1 MNCTLTFEQ
10 QKKFYKKIYKD
21 ISVLADSKK
30 AFDLK
35 AYIKDF
41 YNLVKDKTND
51 PALALSYAQLIPE
64 NIMTASGVRK
74 ISDYL
79 LDFSNLNDIAKTR
92 RDFETDIKNV
102 ESFIS
107 PALPTQDEIKQ
118 LNEFYPSGQAEKL
131 SEKGIE
137 SAVQLKSKSPLTT
150 SNQEEDKFEDE
161 LTGQPLKNPR
171 VSASFA
177 LNRYALSLLADQ
189 NLSNLNDVSI
199 LGGKGLYLV
208 PVKNT
213 TLDVPSDRALTF
225 LGYATEIDNQY
236 KLIYVDSKGQPVALE
251 GQEIPEDAV
260 LPYTNFKFP
269 ALNKKTGL
277 LESNFIMSAKESIMS
292 NSKLVKELSEDQLQ
306 QLIKEEED
314 ALQAKYKFIR
324 DFVNFTIKN
333 PNVRLGLPI
342 VGGSFGSN
350 LTNYENPIQLSEIKN
365 LPENFV
371 ITTIK
376 DSDSKFNGYTYFK
389 INEFHK
395 PVQINSRTLNEPEA
409 IVLGKFLTDT
419 SVNSIKRKNIIEK
432 ILNIKTD
439 KLSVNISNGKIV
451 IFNENTQ
458 IYKDNASGNNLTG
471 LLELLKNSYFNINS
485 NFIDDVIEFPTYT
498 GERLNYTSQSYRDF
512 LRKYTYTSVQLRNDG
527 SLKTFNSNLE
537 YDFSIADKKKIYES
551 TESVQQVRKIIN
563 DKKPADT
570 YDPNKGISF
579 TEVKPNIDADY
590 IKKINDSLKRANK
603 PTVNMSNVEI
613 KKIKSWYNKLKV
625 MVDGKSTNLSDILS
639 FNEVFTLANSDV
651 LGEFTVAGVTLY
663 SQAGN
668 RDYSTLYHEAWHV
681 FSQLLLTP
689 EQKQNLY
696 NETRKLVPSLK
707 EASDRDVE
715 EYLAEDFRNY
725 MMKEGSS
732 IVKGK
737 VRKNVFQKLWDVIK
751 AFFKGFT
758 YQQVMENPTGV
769 DLISKLYDN
778 LSRGELFDYK
788 YSLSNVQFGSL
799 NRGIEATDANYKNG
813 LSLSDSIT
821 INKSID
827 YLISQ
832 GVDNFGI
839 DVAALYTNKAAVNL
853 LYDYAKDNLVKRLED
868 FKNYVEGKD
877 PSTVTNQLHAIKILE
892 FAIDNFG
899 NFDDVLSGKEKNGVI
914 AFHREKSKYLSF
926 NSKFYEDDLDINKD
940 DVKNADFLERTG
952 NKFSVKEAANSQTL
966 YMIKSLINPDGKNNL
981 LGFPELVDFSKA
993 FNKFSQAL
1001 VGSSTFDDIVTRLA
1015 KLSESYAPATQLLTK
1030 LGVENLQEIP
1040 DITKLSVYNKW
1051 NGFLKTFDKTYI
1063 PIMEMVVDEIIKE
1076 DELGEITKEV
1086 VNKIGR
1092 ATSDLTKVKN
1102 KFYNQFQ
1109 ANRTS
1114 AYTIRTE
1121 SGNILNSKKLL
1132 ADFPS
1137 INKNNVYDFVKALGI
1152 YLDNTPAIMDQLQN
1166 LVLNPYNEGGIT
1178 FSYMLKAIKDIS
1190 ANRVIFDPI
1199 RELQKAGESSAINK
1213 LLNLQVMYGE
1223 GQFNAGVQNSEGNME
1238 FEASERSS
1246 LSNMIDDLNKL
1257 QNLNEVLT
1265 NEDYEHLRI
1274 YHPDINPYAKYSVII
1289 NSLFDPI
1296 TRNKRK
1302 NVKLDL
1308 NNLSG
1313 IRRVSNDKTLK
1324 GIKTNKLNEYDK
1336 FTFDLHTMF
1345 YRGMGELPRHASKS
1359 SSFGL
1364 FLNQIYSP
1372 LGKGKLLIPLSKVA
1386 ESETSG
1392 VKESMPLL
1400 LDYLAAELG
1409 KIMIIS
1415 KNKDLKNIDTFK
1427 NKGGDIAAFDL
1438 LISNSVKEQLKQFA
1452 TEEAKSVD
1460 EIRKA
1465 LDSPK
1470 MYNQLLNNF
1479 TNYFNGLFNE
1489 AIKEYFEVGYIAPE
1503 VRATIIKAG
1512 ITNPEDISRV
1522 AMQTYLLNNF
1532 AYRFETQIFYGDI
1545 SQFNESK
1552 EEFHKRNA
1560 SIASTGVFPTL
1571 DKYTKDFIN
1580 SSLERTYSAK
1590 FGKAKPFTNK
1600 FTVSVFE
1607 DTTLKSAYYE
1617 YYKQIFEKYLK
1628 DQNYKGDVNKEVEN
1642 ILKPYAEI
1650 DEGDGQGWINFDSYR
1665 KFMISIDNWSIE
1677 QQDLYDKIV
1686 NNEPIDYSTL
1696 NTSFPVIKA
1705 SYYGPLATEKL
1716 YAAGLHKFSL
1726 APLIPSVVKD
1736 TNMEEVLQRM
1746 IDEGIDYQ
1754 LYKSGSKLSNFTLE
1768 DGSIPKLYSDQDNR
1782 KLYEGPLPKV
1792 DIYLKYFKN
1801 QLNINPAFKNKV
1813 TLSTQM
1819 RKLIETNL
1827 YENGKPTSKEN
1838 ARLVK
1843 NYEDSLQAYVDFLK
1857 AKLFKELDIKI
1868 DSKGNIKGAD
1878 KAKFVKAIKNEF
1890 VRRGIPDHQ
1899 MDILETNE
1907 DGSLINNF
1915 DDSINSNQIEKLLV
1929 SIIERK
1935 IIKPKVNGE
1944 QLVQVAGSGFESS
1957 NFTKPTKEQILE
1969 YGTDGLSFYYLK
1981 DGKTQPMQVKI
1992 ALQGQFKKLL
2002 FLTHP
2007 DGKIIRTLERLNEA
2021 IKDEAW
2027 HDTNRQSLEMM
2038 AVRIPVQG
2046 LNSMEYMTVAE
2057 FLPEEAGS
2065 IVILP
2070 SELVAKSGGDFD
2082 IDKLSVMMPN
2092 VSISKE
2098 ELNLESLKELYG
2110 EDFNNILEEGFEK
2123 ISKLTNDDKKI
2134 QSFENNI
2141 LKSMI
2146 DIISLESN
2154 FFDLIRPN
2162 DTALLKE
2169 LAEKLSDKNRKYKT
2183 IKKTDIY
2190 QNKEK
2195 YSKMSPTRAFEP
2207 LYDLYKHSSNN
2218 IGKVTLGIGAVS
2230 NTYNIIL
2237 NRVGAYLNKNYSVYN
2252 TKGRRQKR
2260 DTRLFMPH
2268 NSTKDGR
2275 ISLSNI
2281 YDRNLENKV
2290 QDIISQ
2296 LINGWVDIEKDAWVF
2311 DINAIYEL
2319 TPTMLF
2325 LLQAGV
2331 PLETAL
2337 NFISQPLVRE
2347 YIKELRKE
2355 DSMFASINSTDDEF
2369 GNAAYRAK
2377 TKILNGYDINYDP
2390 FAGSKFQIY
2399 DILQDKLPKDENSKF
2414 YDPEFFAK
2422 ELNELVNNKE
2432 YTNSA
2437 FSKLAFLHFLEV
2449 EEMAKSMRK
2458 ITSGTNVDTSTSGDL
2473 FQAQNKISTFEE
2485 LQEDDLIPTRVVDNI
2500 KENSP
2505 IAPFFIQDYI
2515 LNVYKD
2521 LLPVRANEKLNRYLA
2536 DYISKN
2542 RFSITA
2548 NDPEGVDKFVRDF
2561 RNDFSLFIFQ
2571 NNVGKVNID
2580 ELTSYG
2586 GIEISNDK
2594 KEIPVEKVSNLKKG
2608 VLFYNGKLYLDR
2620 RELGIQYS
2628 NKQWSTSEYDK
2639 LGLYRLSADTVLD
2652 PVSWFPT
2659 FRSYASFV
2667 LEREYLRSV
2676 IERKGDQSKEEYE
2689 KLLATQALENT
2700 FNLKS
2705 IFLSDNSFADKLL
2718 DVKENYPGL
2727 VEKYSLIDNLQYDA
2741 VEVKDKN
2748 KTPVVIKNIRLDG
2761 NTKDVDFVTSM
2772 NEQLEELANPVI
2784 MKVADKEEN
2793 KVISKFFE
2801 NLSIFAFLQ
2810 SGMNP
2815 SKMSFTAI
2823 ASNKKFKQLMKEPVN
2838 TYVKNMSMNVFD
2850 KFEKLFSKQR
2860 KNKTAFRFK
2869 NYIVANNDIY
2879 YKKDYVKLNEKETD
2893 RVFTEEYPADYLI
2906 YNYDKL
2912 RPTLLTNVNPDTVIV
2927 YNKAFEENSG
2937 VNNTQNKSYLGNAK
2951 FAEVA
2956 MPLTTFFIA
2965 SGENVLPITEANQAE
2980 TIARIDKEINDLI
2993 IAKNNGKI
3001 IAFDKTGYGKISP
3014 NPTENRALLH
3024 LSKKLFDEFNY
3035 VNPVARKS
3043 QRFMDYVYSSQ
3054 PLNEVVEEDIQTE
3067 ITDVELKGQE
3077 VKEGIYVNQAAL
3089 TKQEQLEI
3097 FEYIKPYLEEQA
3109 AKTNK
3114 GPNASKMIGLG
3125 LRWDY
3130 IVNNPKLNP
3139 IVISDTINP
3148 LNRNKYGYYTES
3160 INQKPLASIPQRL
3173 KDLLEKATGID
3184 MTNYDGAIINLYDEK
3199 SFISSHNDVDE
3210 SKSAMQ
3216 YPVIG
3221 VNLGGTGNFSIES
3234 RDGDPKQIDLKPGSV
3249 YIFGVNGVNREVFH
3263 RTFPKPQNSFL
3274 PQLTTKLDGRTYD
3287 AGSYRVTITMRR
3299 VMPLQAGMVS
3309 NPTKQTTQS
3318 TRPVEIETKDIKFTK
3333 DNVDKIVSGVKT
3345 TTLRTKAV
3353 EDGNYNIGG
3362 KIFTLTNRGLLSVQE
3377 AGGAEAIT
3385 QSEAFGEAGP
3395 KFQHTKDFLAGKRKL
3410 YVIDII
3416 PYISEEDVTPE
3427 CGLGGII

>member
-10 QKKFYKKIYKD
+10 QKKFYKKVYKD
-21 ISVLADSKK
+21 ISDLAESQK

-64 NIMTASGVRK
+64 NILIASSIRK

-79 LDFSNLNDIAKTR
+79 LDFSNLTEIAQTR
-92 RDFETDIKNV
+92 RQFETDIKNV
-102 ESFIS
+102 ESYIS
-107 PALPTQDEIKQ
+107 PAPPTEDEISN
-118 LNEFYPSGQAEKL
+118 LNEFYKSGQADVL
-131 SEKGIE
+131 SKKGIE
-137 SAVQLKSKSPLTT
+137 NVVQLKSKNPLTT
-150 SNQEEDKFEDE
+150 SNQEEDKIEDE
-161 LTGQPLKNPR
+161 LTGQTSKNPR
-171 VSASFA
+171 LSASFG
-177 LNRYALSLLADQ
+177 LNRYLLGLFKD
-189 NLSNLNDVSI
+189 NTNLNDVNI
-199 LGGKGLYLV
+199 LGGKGIYLV

-213 TLDVPSDRALTF
+213 DLDIPSDRTLTF
-225 LGYATEIDNQY
+225 LGYATEINNQY
-236 KLIYVDSKGQPVALE
+236 KLIYTDVKGQPVALE

-260 LPYTNFKFP
+260 LPYTSFKYP
-269 ALNKKTGL
+269 AIDKQTGL
-277 LESNFIMSAKESIMS
+277 LGSKVVMTARERIMS
-292 NSKLVKELSEDQLQ
+292 NPKLVKELSTEELEK
-306 QLIKEEED
+306 LIKQQENLD
-314 ALQAKYKFIR
+314 QQKYKFIK
-324 DFVNFTIKN
+324 DFVLFTLKN
-333 PNVRLGLPI
+333 PDTRLGLPI
-342 VGGSFGSN
+342 IGGSFG
-350 LTNYENPIQLSEIKN
+350 TNQIDYQNDIYLNEIKN

-376 DSDSKFNGYTYFK
+376 DPDSKFNGRSYFK
-389 INEFHK
+389 LNNFYN
-395 PVQINSRTLNEPEA
+395 PVFINSRQVNEAEA
-409 IVLGKFLTDT
+409 RVLGKFLTDT
-419 SVNSIKRKNIIEK
+419 SVNSLKRKNIIEN
-432 ILNIKTD
+432 ILNIKND

-451 IFNENTQ
+451 VFNEGTQ
-458 IYKDNASGNNLTG
+458 IYKDNGTNNKLND
-471 LLELLKNSYFNINS
+471 LFELLKNSYFNINS
-485 NFIDDVIEFPTYT
+485 NLIDDTIEFPSYVEEKVSYT
-498 GERLNYTSQSYRDF
+498 KQTYRDF
-512 LRKYTYTSVQLRNDG
+512 LKKYTYTNTQLRNDG
-527 SLKTFNSNLE
+527 TLKTFNSNLE
-537 YDFSIADKKKIYES
+537 YDITIADKKKIYEAS
-551 TESVQQVRKIIN
+551 ESVQQVRKIVSN
-563 DKKPADT
+563 KKQADT
-570 YDPNKGISF
+570 YNPNTGISF
-579 TEVKPNIDADY
+579 SEVKPNIDADY

-603 PTVNMSNVEI
+603 PTINMSDVEI
-613 KKIKSWYNKLKV
+613 EKVKSWYNNLKV
-625 MVDGKSTNLSDILS
+625 MVDGKSTNLVDVLP
-639 FNEVFTLANSDV
+639 FNEAFGLANSNV
-651 LGEFTVAGVTLY
+651 LGEFTTAGITLY
-663 SQAGN
+663 TQAGN
-668 RDYSTLYHEAWHV
+668 KDYSTLYHEAWHV

-689 EQKQNLY
+689 EQKQQLY
-696 NETRKLVPSLK
+696 NETRKLVSSLEKATDK
-707 EASDRDVE
+707 EVE

-732 IVKGK
+732 IVKGN
-737 VRKNVFQKLWDVIK
+737 VRKNIFKKLWDIIK
-751 AFFKGFT
+751 AFFKRYS
-758 YQQVMENPTGV
+758 YQKVIENPTGV
-769 DLISKLYDN
+769 ELISKFYNN
-778 LSRGELFDYK
+778 LSKGELFDYK
-788 YSLSNVQFGSL
+788 YSLSNVQFGNL
-799 NRGIEATDANYKNG
+799 NRGIESIDPNYKNG
-813 LSLSDSIT
+813 LSLADSIT

-832 GVDNFGI
+832 GVDTFGI
-839 DVAALYTNKAAVNL
+839 DVAALYTSKAAVNL
-853 LYDYAKDNLVKRLED
+853 LYDYAKDSLVQRLED

-877 PSTVTNQLHAIKILE
+877 PSTVTNQLHAIKLLE

-899 NFDDVLSGKEKNGVI
+899 TFDDVLSGKQTNGII

-940 DVKNADFLERTG
+940 DIKNLDFLERTG
-952 NKFSVKEAANSQTL
+952 NKFSVKEAANNQTL
-966 YMIKSLINPDGKNNL
+966 YMIKSLVDPNSKGNL

-1001 VGSSTFDDIVTRLA
+1001 VGSSTFDDIVSRLTE
-1015 KLSESYAPATQLLTK
+1015 LSKTYTPAAQLLTK
-1030 LGVENLQEIP
+1030 LGVDNLQEIP

-1063 PIMEMVVDEIIKE
+1063 PIMEMVVDETVIV
-1076 DELGEITKEV
+1076 DELGETKKEV

-1092 ATSDLTKVKN
+1092 ATSDLNKVKN

-1114 AYTIRTE
+1114 PYIIRTE
-1121 SGNILNSKKLL
+1121 SGNILNTKKLL
-1132 ADFPS
+1132 EDFSS

-1152 YLDNTPAIMDQLQN
+1152 YLDNTPAIIDQLQN
-1166 LVLNPYNEGGIT
+1166 LVTNSYAEGGIT
-1178 FSYMLKAIKDIS
+1178 FSYILKAIKDVS
-1190 ANRVIFDPI
+1190 AKRVIFDPI
-1199 RELQKAGESSAINK
+1199 RELQKAGESSAVNK

-1257 QNLNEVLT
+1257 ENLNDIFT
-1265 NEDYEHLRI
+1265 NEDYEHLKI
-1274 YHPDINPYAKYSVII
+1274 FHPNVNPYAKYSVII

-1313 IRRVSNDKTLK
+1313 IRRVSDDKTIK
-1324 GIKTNKLNEYDK
+1324 GTKTNKLNEYDK
-1336 FTFDLHTMF
+1336 LTFNLHTMF
-1345 YRGMGELPRHASKS
+1345 YRGMSELPRHASKS

-1372 LGKGKLLIPLSKVA
+1372 LGKGKLFIPLSKVA
-1386 ESETSG
+1386 ESNTSG
-1392 VKESMPLL
+1392 VQEAMPLL

-1409 KIMIIS
+1409 KIMTIS
-1415 KNKDLKNIDTFK
+1415 KNKDLELIDTFK
-1427 NKGGDIAAFDL
+1427 NKGKEIAAFDL
-1438 LISNSVKEQLKQFA
+1438 LIDNTTKNKLKEFA
-1452 TEEAKSVD
+1452 KEAKSVD

-1465 LDSPK
+1465 LDSSN

-1479 TNYFNGLFNE
+1479 KNYFDGLFNE
-1489 AIKEYFEVGYIAPE
+1489 IIDEYFKVGYISPE
-1503 VRATIIKAG
+1503 VRTSIIKAG
-1512 ITNPEDISRV
+1512 ITNPQDISRV

-1545 SQFNESK
+1545 SQFNELN

-1580 SSLERTYSAK
+1580 NSLDNTYSAK

-1628 DQNYKGDVNKEVEN
+1628 DQNFKGDVSKEVEN
-1642 ILKPYAEI
+1642 ILKPYAKI
-1650 DEGDGQGWINFDSYR
+1650 KEGDGQGWINFDSYR
-1665 KFMISIDNWSIE
+1665 KFMISIDNWSLE

-1716 YAAGLHKFSL
+1716 YATGLHKFSL
-1726 APLIPSVVKD
+1726 APLIPSVIKG
-1736 TNMEEVLQRM
+1736 TNMEQVLQRM

-1754 LYKSGSKLSNFTLE
+1754 LYKTGSKISNLTLE
-1768 DGSIPKLYSDQDNR
+1768 DGSIPKLYSDQENR
-1782 KLYEGPLPKV
+1782 KLYEGPLPKA

-1801 QLNINPAFKNKV
+1801 QLNINPSFKNKV

-1827 YENGKPTSKEN
+1827 YENGKPINEKAKN
-1838 ARLVK
+1838 LIN
-1843 NYEDSLQAYVDFLK
+1843 NYEKSLQAYVDFLK
-1857 AKLFKELDIKI
+1857 NKLFKELDINI

-1878 KAKFVKAIKNEF
+1878 KAKFIQAIKNEF

-1899 MDILETNE
+1899 MDILETND
-1907 DGSLINNF
+1907 DGSLINNL

-1957 NFTKPTKEQILE
+1957 NFTKPTKEQVLQ
-1969 YGTDGLSFYYLK
+1969 YGTDDLSFYYVK

-2007 DGKIIRTLERLNEA
+2007 DGKKIITLERLNEA
-2021 IKDEAW
+2021 IKDEVW
-2027 HDTNRQSLEMM
+2027 HNTNRQSLEMI

-2046 LNSMEYMTVAE
+2046 LNSMEYMTVSE

-2092 VSISKE
+2092 ISIYDREITDDFSA
-2098 ELNLESLKELYG
+2098 LLEVYG
-2110 EDFNNILEEGFEK
+2110 EDARQTIFDEFEK
-2123 ISKLTNDDKKI
+2123 SSRLTDDDKKI
-2134 QSFENNI
+2134 QAFENNI

-2154 FFDLIRPN
+2154 FFDLVRPN
-2162 DTALLKE
+2162 DTALLKG
-2169 LAEKLSDKNRKYKT
+2169 LAEKLSEKNRKYEATKT
-2183 IKKTDIY
+2183 GIY
-2190 QNKEK
+2190 QNTEK
-2195 YSKMSPTRAFEP
+2195 YGKISPSRVFEP

-2252 TKGRRQKR
+2252 AKGKRQKR
-2260 DTRLFMPH
+2260 DVRLFLPH
-2268 NSTKDGR
+2268 NTTPDGN

-2281 YDRNLENKV
+2281 YDTNLENKV

-2296 LINGWVDIEKDAWVF
+2296 LINGWVDIEKGAWVF

-2331 PLETAL
+2331 SLKTTL

-2347 YIKELRKE
+2347 YIQELRIQ
-2355 DSMFASINSTDDEF
+2355 DSMFASIISEDEEF
-2369 GNAAYRAK
+2369 GNAAYRAR
-2377 TKILNGYDINYDP
+2377 TNVLLNKMISTED
-2390 FAGSKFQIY
+2390 FAGSKHNIY
-2399 DILQDKLPKDENSKF
+2399 STLQKMLPKDSNSKF
-2414 YDPEFFAK
+2414 YDPAFF
-2422 ELNELVNNKE
+2422 EEQLDELVNNKE
-2432 YTNSA
+2432 YTNNR
-2437 FSKLAFLHFLEV
+2437 FSNLAFLHFLEV
-2449 EEMAKSMRK
+2449 EEMAKGMRK
-2458 ITSGTNVDTSTSGDL
+2458 ITSATNVDTSTSGDL
-2473 FQAQNKISTFEE
+2473 FQAQNKIATFEE
-2485 LQEDDLIPTRVVDNI
+2485 LQQDDLIPTIVTNRI
-2500 KENSP
+2500 KETSP

-2515 LNVYKD
+2515 LNMYKD

-2536 DYISKN
+2536 EYISNN

-2548 NDPEGVDKFVRDF
+2548 NDPDGVDKFVRDF

-2580 ELTSYG
+2580 NLTSYG
-2586 GIEISNDK
+2586 GIDISNDT
-2594 KEIPVEKVSNLKKG
+2594 KELPVEKVSNLKRG
-2608 VLFYNGKLYLDR
+2608 VLFYNGKLYIDR
-2620 RELGIQYS
+2620 KELGIQYS
-2628 NKQWSTSEYDK
+2628 NKNWATSEYDK
-2639 LGLYRLSADTVLD
+2639 LGLYRLSPDTVLD

-2659 FRSYASFV
+2659 FRSYTSFV

-2705 IFLSDNSFADKLL
+2705 IFLSDNSFADRLL
-2718 DVKENYPGL
+2718 DIKENYPAL

-2741 VEVKDKN
+2741 VEVKNKN
-2748 KTPVVIKNIRLDG
+2748 KTSTIIKNIRLDG
-2761 NTKDVDFVTSM
+2761 NTKDIDFVTSM

-2784 MKVADKEEN
+2784 MKVADKEDN

-2823 ASNKKFKQLMKEPVN
+2823 ASNKKFKQLMREPVN

-2850 KFEKLFSKQR
+2850 KFQKAFSKQR

-2869 NYIVANNDIY
+2869 NYIIANDDIY

-2906 YNYDKL
+2906 YSYDKL
-2912 RPTLLTNVNPDTVIV
+2912 RPTLLQNVNPDTVIV
-2927 YNKAFEENSG
+2927 YNKGFEANSG
-2937 VNNTQNKSYLGNAK
+2937 INNSASKTYLGNPK
-2951 FAEVA
+2951 FSEVA
-2956 MPLTTFFIA
+2956 MPITTFFVA
-2965 SGENVLPITEANQAE
+2965 SGETVLPISEANQAE
-2980 TIARIDKEINDLI
+2980 TMARIDAEINNLI
-2993 IAKNNGKI
+2993 IAKNNGKT

-3014 NPTENRALLH
+3014 NPAENRALLH

-3043 QRFMDYVYSSQ
+3043 QSFMDYVYSSQ
-3054 PLNEVVEEDIQTE
+3054 PLNEVVEDLDFEETNDNKPSQYTNHSGGAVGADSMFDTIGREFGVTKHMHYYYGRKTPKGN
-3067 ITDVELKGQE
+3067 ILLTDTQI
-3077 VKEGIYVNQAAL
+3077 KEGVREMYKAAEIL
-3089 TKQEQLEI
+3089 NRKPTKE
-3097 FEYIKPYLEEQA
+3097 A
-3109 AKTNK
+3109 
-3114 GPNASKMIGLG
+3114 
-3125 LRWDY
+3125 
-3130 IVNNPKLNP
+3130 
-3139 IVISDTINP
+3139 TIN
-3148 LNRNKYGYYTES
+3148 LLSRNWFQVKNSTQ
-3160 INQKPLASIPQRL
+3160 IV
-3173 KDLLEKATGID
+3173 
-3184 MTNYDGAIINLYDEK
+3184 AIAPI
-3199 SFISSHNDVDE
+3199 DE
-3210 SKSAMQ
+3210 SMKF
-3216 YPVIG
+3216 VE
-3221 VNLGGTGNFSIES
+3221 GGTGWAVAMAQSNNKKIDVFNLKDNSWYKWNGSIFEKSSVPVLDKNFAGIGSRQDQGKMTEASIQAI
-3234 RDGDPKQIDLKPGSV
+3234 RDV
-3249 YIFGVNGVNREVFH
+3249 YEN
-3263 RTFPKPQNSFL
+3263 TFNFIIEPAK
-3274 PQLTTKLDGRTYD
+3274 
-3287 AGSYRVTITMRR
+3287 
-3299 VMPLQAGMVS
+3299 
-3309 NPTKQTTQS
+3309 
-3318 TRPVEIETKDIKFTK
+3318 IETKDIKFTK
-3333 DNVDKIVSGVKT
+3333 DNVDKILSGVKT
-3345 TTLRTKAV
+3345 STLRTQPI
-3353 EDGNYNIGG
+3353 ENGNYNIGG
-3362 KIFTLTNRGLLSVQE
+3362 KIFTLTNRGLLSVEE
-3377 AGGAEAIT
+3377 AGGVEAIT

-3416 PYISEEDVTPE
+3416 PYISEEDVTPQ
-3427 CGLGGII
+3427 CGLGGIL

>member
-10 QKKFYKKIYKD
+10 QKKFYKKVYKD
-21 ISVLADSKK
+21 ISDLAESQK

-64 NIMTASGVRK
+64 NILIASSIRK

-79 LDFSNLNDIAKTR
+79 LDFSNLTEIAQTR
-92 RDFETDIKNV
+92 RQFETDIKNV
-102 ESFIS
+102 ESYIS
-107 PALPTQDEIKQ
+107 PAAPTEDEINN
-118 LNEFYPSGQAEKL
+118 LNEFYKSGQADVL
-131 SEKGIE
+131 SKKGIE
-137 SAVQLKSKSPLTT
+137 NVVQLKSKNPLTT
-150 SNQEEDKFEDE
+150 SNQEEDKIEDE
-161 LTGQPLKNPR
+161 LTGQTSKNPR
-171 VSASFA
+171 LSASFG
-177 LNRYALSLLADQ
+177 LNRYLLELFKD
-189 NLSNLNDVSI
+189 NTNLNDVNI
-199 LGGKGLYLV
+199 LGGKGVYLV

-213 TLDVPSDRALTF
+213 DLNIPSDRTLTF
-225 LGYATEIDNQY
+225 LGYATEINNQY
-236 KLIYVDSKGQPVALE
+236 KLIYTDVKGQPVALE

-260 LPYTNFKFP
+260 LPYTSFKYP
-269 ALNKKTGL
+269 AIDKQTGL
-277 LESNFIMSAKESIMS
+277 LGSKVVMTARERIMS
-292 NSKLVKELSEDQLQ
+292 NPKLVKELSTEQLEA
-306 QLIKEEED
+306 LIKQQENLD
-314 ALQAKYKFIR
+314 QQKYKFIK
-324 DFVNFTIKN
+324 DFVLFTLKN
-333 PNVRLGLPI
+333 PDTRLGLPI
-342 VGGSFGSN
+342 IGGSFGTN
-350 LTNYENPIQLSEIKN
+350 QINYENDVYLNEIKN

-376 DSDSKFNGYTYFK
+376 DPDSKLNGRSYFK
-389 INEFHK
+389 LNNFYN
-395 PVQINSRTLNEPEA
+395 PVFINSRQVNEAEA
-409 IVLGKFLTDT
+409 RILGKFLTDT
-419 SVNSIKRKNIIEK
+419 SVNSLKRKNIIEN
-432 ILNIKTD
+432 ILNIKND
-439 KLSVNISNGKIV
+439 KLNVNISNGKIV
-451 IFNENTQ
+451 VFNQGTQ
-458 IYKDNASGNNLTG
+458 IYKDNDTNNKLND
-471 LLELLKNSYFNINS
+471 LFELLKSSYFNINS
-485 NFIDDVIEFPTYT
+485 NLIDDTIEFPSYVEEKVSYT
-498 GERLNYTSQSYRDF
+498 KQTYRDF
-512 LRKYTYTSVQLRNDG
+512 LKKYTYTNTQLRNDG
-527 SLKTFNSNLE
+527 TLKTFNSNLE
-537 YDFSIADKKKIYES
+537 YDITIADKKKIYEAS
-551 TESVQQVRKIIN
+551 ESVQQVRKIVSN
-563 DKKPADT
+563 KKQADT
-570 YDPNKGISF
+570 YNPNTGISF
-579 TEVKPNIDADY
+579 SEVKPNIDADY

-603 PTVNMSNVEI
+603 PAINMSDVEI
-613 KKIKSWYNKLKV
+613 KKVKSWYNNLKV
-625 MVDGKSTNLSDILS
+625 MVDGKSTNLVDILP
-639 FNEVFTLANSDV
+639 FNEAFGLANSNV
-651 LGEFTVAGVTLY
+651 LGEFTTAGITLY
-663 SQAGN
+663 TQAGN
-668 RDYSTLYHEAWHV
+668 RDYSTLYHESWHV

-689 EQKQNLY
+689 EQKQQLY
-696 NETRKLVPSLK
+696 DETRKLVPSLK
-707 EASDRDVE
+707 KATDKEVE

-732 IVKGK
+732 IVKGN
-737 VRKNVFQKLWDVIK
+737 VRKNIFKKLWDIIK
-751 AFFKGFT
+751 AFFKGYS
-758 YQQVMENPTGV
+758 YQQVIENPTGV
-769 DLISKLYDN
+769 ELISKFYNN
-778 LSRGELFDYK
+778 LSKGELFDYK
-788 YSLSNVQFGSL
+788 YSLSNVQFGNL
-799 NRGIEATDANYKNG
+799 NRGIESIDANYKNG
-813 LSLSDSIT
+813 LSLADSIT

-832 GVDNFGI
+832 GVDTFGI
-839 DVAALYTNKAAVNL
+839 DIAALYTNKAAVNL
-853 LYDYAKDNLVKRLED
+853 LYDYAKDSLVQRLED

-899 NFDDVLSGKEKNGVI
+899 TFDDVLSGKQTNGVI

-940 DVKNADFLERTG
+940 DIKNLDFLERTG
-952 NKFSVKEAANSQTL
+952 NKFSVKEAANNQTL
-966 YMIKSLINPDGKNNL
+966 YMIKSLVDPNSKGNL

-1001 VGSSTFDDIVTRLA
+1001 VGSSTFDDIVSRLTE
-1015 KLSESYAPATQLLTK
+1015 LSKTYTPAAQLLTK
-1030 LGVENLQEIP
+1030 LGVDNLQQIP

-1063 PIMEMVVDEIIKE
+1063 PIMEMVVDETVTV
-1076 DELGEITKEV
+1076 DELGETKKEV

-1092 ATSDLTKVKN
+1092 ATSDLNKVKN

-1114 AYTIRTE
+1114 PYIIRTE
-1121 SGNILNSKKLL
+1121 SGNILNTKKLL
-1132 ADFPS
+1132 EDFSS

-1166 LVLNPYNEGGIT
+1166 LTTNSYADGGIT
-1178 FSYMLKAIKDIS
+1178 FSYILKAIKDVS
-1190 ANRVIFDPI
+1190 AKRVIFDPI
-1199 RELQKAGESSAINK
+1199 RELQKAGESSAVNK

-1257 QNLNEVLT
+1257 ENLNDIFT
-1265 NEDYEHLRI
+1265 NEDYEHLKI
-1274 YHPDINPYAKYSVII
+1274 FHPDVNPYAKYSVII

-1313 IRRVSNDKTLK
+1313 IRRISDDKTVK

-1409 KIMIIS
+1409 KVMIIS

-1427 NKGGDIAAFDL
+1427 NKGGHIAAFDL
-1438 LISNSVKEQLKQFA
+1438 LISNSVKKQLKQFA

-1460 EIRKA
+1460 EIRKE

-1503 VRATIIKAG
+1503 VRTTIIKAG

-1545 SQFNESK
+1545 SQFNELS

-1628 DQNYKGDVNKEVEN
+1628 DQNYKGDVSKEVED

-1650 DEGDGQGWINFDSYR
+1650 KEGDGQGWINFDSYR

-1726 APLIPSVVKD
+1726 APLIPSVIKG

-1754 LYKSGSKLSNFTLE
+1754 LYKSGSKISNLTLE
-1768 DGSIPKLYSDQDNR
+1768 DGSIPKLYSDQENR
-1782 KLYEGPLPKV
+1782 KLYEGPLPKT

-1801 QLNINPAFKNKV
+1801 QLNINPSFKNKV

-1827 YENGKPTSKEN
+1827 YENGKPINEKAKN
-1838 ARLVK
+1838 LIN
-1843 NYEDSLQAYVDFLK
+1843 NYEKSLQAYVDFLK
-1857 AKLFKELDIKI
+1857 NKLFKELDINI

-1878 KAKFVKAIKNEF
+1878 KAKFIQAIKNEF

-1899 MDILETNE
+1899 MDILETND
-1907 DGSLINNF
+1907 DGSLINNL

-1957 NFTKPTKEQILE
+1957 NFTKPTKEQVLQ
-1969 YGTDGLSFYYLK
+1969 YGTDGLSFYYVK

-1992 ALQGQFKKLL
+1992 ALQGEFKKLL

-2007 DGKIIRTLERLNEA
+2007 DGKKIITLERLNEA
-2021 IKDEAW
+2021 IKDEVW
-2027 HDTNRQSLEMM
+2027 HNTNRQSLEMI

-2046 LNSMEYMTVAE
+2046 LNSMEYMTVSE

-2092 VSISKE
+2092 ISIYDREITDEFSA
-2098 ELNLESLKELYG
+2098 LLEVYG
-2110 EDFNNILEEGFEK
+2110 EDAKQTIFNEFEK
-2123 ISKLTNDDKKI
+2123 SSRLTDNDKKI
-2134 QSFENNI
+2134 QAFENNI

-2154 FFDLIRPN
+2154 FFDLVRPN

-2169 LAEKLSDKNRKYKT
+2169 FAQKLSDKNRKYKT
-2183 IKKTDIY
+2183 IKETDIY

-2237 NRVGAYLNKNYSVYN
+2237 NRVGAYLNKKYSVYN
-2252 TKGRRQKR
+2252 AKGKRQVR
-2260 DTRLFMPH
+2260 DARLFLPH
-2268 NSTKDGR
+2268 NSTSNGN

-2331 PLETAL
+2331 PLKTTL

-2355 DSMFASINSTDDEF
+2355 DSMFGSIISEDEEF
-2369 GNAAYRAK
+2369 GNAAYRAR
-2377 TKILNGYDINYDP
+2377 TNVLLNKMISTEN
-2390 FAGSKFQIY
+2390 FAGSKHNIY
-2399 DILQDKLPKDENSKF
+2399 SILQKKLPKDSNSKF
-2414 YDPEFFAK
+2414 YDPAFF
-2422 ELNELVNNKE
+2422 EEQLDELVNNKE
-2432 YTNSA
+2432 YTNNR
-2437 FSKLAFLHFLEV
+2437 FSTLAFLHFLEV

-2458 ITSGTNVDTSTSGDL
+2458 ITSATNVDTSTSGDL
-2473 FQAQNKISTFEE
+2473 FQAQNKIATFEE
-2485 LQEDDLIPTRVVDNI
+2485 LQEDDLIPTTVTNRI
-2500 KENSP
+2500 KEASP

-2515 LNVYKD
+2515 LNMYKD
-2521 LLPVRANEKLNRYLA
+2521 ILPVRANEKLNRYLA
-2536 DYISKN
+2536 EYISNN
-2542 RFSITA
+2542 RFYITA
-2548 NDPEGVDKFVRDF
+2548 NDPDGVDKFVRDF

-2580 ELTSYG
+2580 NLTSYG
-2586 GIEISNDK
+2586 GVDISNDT
-2594 KEIPVEKVSNLKKG
+2594 KELPVEKVSNLKRG
-2608 VLFYNGKLYLDR
+2608 VLFYNGKLYIDR
-2620 RELGIQYS
+2620 KELGIQYS
-2628 NKQWSTSEYDK
+2628 NKNWATSEYDK
-2639 LGLYRLSADTVLD
+2639 LGLYRLSPDTVLD

-2659 FRSYASFV
+2659 FRSYTSFV

-2705 IFLSDNSFADKLL
+2705 IFLSDNSFADRLL
-2718 DVKENYPGL
+2718 EIKENYPAL

-2741 VEVKDKN
+2741 VEVKNKN
-2748 KTPVVIKNIRLDG
+2748 KTSTIIKNIRLDG
-2761 NTKDVDFVTSM
+2761 NTKDIDFVTSM

-2784 MKVADKEEN
+2784 MKVADKEDN
-2793 KVISKFFE
+2793 KIISKFFE

-2850 KFEKLFSKQR
+2850 KFQKAFSKQR

-2869 NYIVANNDIY
+2869 NYIIANDDIY

-2906 YNYDKL
+2906 YSYDKL
-2912 RPTLLTNVNPDTVIV
+2912 RPTLLQNVNPDTVIV
-2927 YNKAFEENSG
+2927 YNKAFEANSG
-2937 VNNTQNKSYLGNAK
+2937 INNSASKTYLGNPK
-2951 FAEVA
+2951 FSEVA
-2956 MPLTTFFIA
+2956 MPITTFFVA
-2965 SGENVLPITEANQAE
+2965 SGETVLPITEANQAE
-2980 TIARIDKEINDLI
+2980 TMARIDAEINNLV
-2993 IAKNNGKI
+2993 IAKNNGKT

-3014 NPTENRALLH
+3014 NPAENRALLH
-3024 LSKKLFDEFNY
+3024 LSKRLFDEFNY
-3035 VNPVARKS
+3035 VNPVARRS
-3043 QRFMDYVYSSQ
+3043 QSFMDYVYSSQ

-3067 ITDVELKGQE
+3067 ITD
-3077 VKEGIYVNQAAL
+3077 
-3089 TKQEQLEI
+3089 
-3097 FEYIKPYLEEQA
+3097 
-3109 AKTNK
+3109 
-3114 GPNASKMIGLG
+3114 
-3125 LRWDY
+3125 
-3130 IVNNPKLNP
+3130 
-3139 IVISDTINP
+3139 
-3148 LNRNKYGYYTES
+3148 
-3160 INQKPLASIPQRL
+3160 
-3173 KDLLEKATGID
+3173 
-3184 MTNYDGAIINLYDEK
+3184 
-3199 SFISSHNDVDE
+3199 
-3210 SKSAMQ
+3210 
-3216 YPVIG
+3216 
-3221 VNLGGTGNFSIES
+3221 
-3234 RDGDPKQIDLKPGSV
+3234 
-3249 YIFGVNGVNREVFH
+3249 
-3263 RTFPKPQNSFL
+3263 
-3274 PQLTTKLDGRTYD
+3274 
-3287 AGSYRVTITMRR
+3287 
-3299 VMPLQAGMVS
+3299 
-3309 NPTKQTTQS
+3309 
-3318 TRPVEIETKDIKFTK
+3318 VEIETKDIKFTK

-3345 TTLRTKAV
+3345 TTLRTKAI

-3416 PYISEEDVTPE
+3416 PYISEEDVTPQ
-3427 CGLGGII
+3427 CGLGGIL

>member
-10 QKKFYKKIYKD
+10 QKKFYKKVYKD
-21 ISVLADSKK
+21 ISVLADGKK

-107 PALPTQDEIKQ
+107 PALPTKDEIDN
-118 LNEFYPSGQAEKL
+118 LNTLYPSGQAQKL

-161 LTGQPLKNPR
+161 LTGEPLKNPR
-171 VSASFA
+171 LSASFA
-177 LNRYALSLLADQ
+177 LNRYVLNLLTDQ
-189 NLSNLNDVSI
+189 NLSNLNDVNV
-199 LGGKGLYLV
+199 LGGKGIYLV

-213 TLDVPSDRALTF
+213 TLNVPSDRLLTF

-236 KLIYVDSKGQPVALE
+236 KLIYVNSKGEPVALE
-251 GQEIPEDAV
+251 GQEIPEDAI

-269 ALNKKTGL
+269 TLNKQTNL
-277 LESNFIMSAKESIMS
+277 LESKFTLTARESIMS
-292 NSKLVKELSEDQLQ
+292 NIKLVSELSPSELEK
-306 QLIKEEED
+306 LIKQEE
-314 ALQAKYKFIR
+314 AKQQQRFKFIR

-333 PNVRLGLPI
+333 PDTRIGLSI
-342 VGGSFGSN
+342 TGGSFGSN
-350 LTNYENPIQLSEIKN
+350 LTNYENPVYLSEIKN

-371 ITTIK
+371 VTTIK
-376 DSDSKFNGYTYFK
+376 DPDSKFNGYSYFK
-389 INEFHK
+389 VDEFHT
-395 PVQINSRTLNEPEA
+395 PVQIDSRNLNEAEA
-409 IVLGKFLTDT
+409 KILGKFLTDT
-419 SVNSIKRKNIIEK
+419 SVNPIKRKNVIDK
-432 ILNIKTD
+432 ILNVKRD
-439 KLSVNISNGKIV
+439 KLSLNISNNKIV
-451 IFNENTQ
+451 IFNEGTQ
-458 IYKDNASGNNLTG
+458 IYKDDASGNDLNALF
-471 LLELLKNSYFNINS
+471 ELLKQSYFNIDS
-485 NFIDDVIEFPTYT
+485 NLIDDTIEFP
-498 GERLNYTSQSYRDF
+498 NYTEEKVNYTTQSYRDF
-512 LRKYTYTSVQLRNDG
+512 LRKYTYTAAQLRNDG
-527 SLKTFNSNLE
+527 TLKTFNSNLE
-537 YDFSIADKKKIYES
+537 YDFSIADKKKVYES
-551 TESVQQVRKIIN
+551 ADSVQAVRKIVK
-563 DKKPADT
+563 DKKPADV
-570 YDPNKGISF
+570 YEPNKGISF

-590 IKKINDSLKRANK
+590 IKKINESLKRANK
-603 PTVNMSNVEI
+603 PAINMSDVEI
-613 KKIKSWYNKLKV
+613 KKAKSWYNNLKV
-625 MVDGKSTNLSDILS
+625 MVDGKLTKLSDVLP
-639 FNEVFTLANSDV
+639 FHEVFALANSNV
-651 LGEFTVAGVTLY
+651 LGEFTTAGITLY
-663 SQAGN
+663 TQAGN
-668 RDYSTLYHEAWHV
+668 RDYSTLYHESWHA

-689 EQKQNLY
+689 DQKQKLY
-696 NETRKLVPSLK
+696 DETRKLVPSLK
-707 EASDRDVE
+707 EASDKEVE

-737 VRKNVFQKLWDVIK
+737 VRKNIFQKLWDIIK
-751 AFFKGFT
+751 AFFKGLT

-778 LSRGELFDYK
+778 LSKGELFDYK
-788 YSLSNVQFGSL
+788 YSLNNVQFGSL
-799 NRGIEATDANYKNG
+799 NRGIEATDTNYKNG

-832 GVDNFGI
+832 GVDTFGI
-839 DVAALYTNKAAVNL
+839 DIAALYTNKAAVNL
-853 LYDYAKDNLVKRLED
+853 LYDYAKDNLVQRLED
-868 FKNYVEGKD
+868 FKNYVDGKD

-899 NFDDVLSGKEKNGVI
+899 TFDDVLSGKQTTGVI

-926 NSKFYEDDLDINKD
+926 NSKFYEDDLDVNKD
-940 DVKNADFLERTG
+940 DIKNLDFLERTG
-952 NKFSVKEAANSQTL
+952 NKFSVKEAASNQTL
-966 YMIKSLINPDGKNNL
+966 YMIKSLVNPDSKGNL

-1051 NGFLKTFDKTYI
+1051 NDFLKTFDKTYI
-1063 PIMEMVVDEIIKE
+1063 PIMEMVVDEIVKE
-1076 DELGEITKEV
+1076 DELGETTKEV

-1092 ATSDLTKVKN
+1092 ATSDLNKVKN
-1102 KFYNQFQ
+1102 KFFNQFQ

-1114 AYTIRTE
+1114 PYVIRTE
-1121 SGNILNSKKLL
+1121 SGNILNTNKLL
-1132 ADFPS
+1132 SDFPN
-1137 INKNNVYDFVKALGI
+1137 INKNNISDFVKALGI
-1152 YLDNTPAIMDQLQN
+1152 YLDENAAITDELQK
-1166 LVLNPYNEGGIT
+1166 LALNPYNEGGINFT
-1178 FSYMLKAIKDIS
+1178 YILRAIKDVS
-1190 ANRVIFDPI
+1190 AKKVIFDPI
-1199 RELQKAGESSAINK
+1199 KELQRAGEGSAVNK
-1213 LLNLQVMYGE
+1213 LLNLQVMYGD

-1257 QNLNEVLT
+1257 NNLNDVLT

-1313 IRRVSNDKTLK
+1313 IRRVSNEKTLK

-1336 FTFDLHTMF
+1336 FTFDLHTLF

-1372 LGKGKLLIPLSKVA
+1372 LGKGKFFIPLSKIA
-1386 ESETSG
+1386 ESETGG
-1392 VKESMPLL
+1392 VKESMPLF

-1409 KIMIIS
+1409 RIMIIS
-1415 KNKDLKNIDTFK
+1415 QNEDLKNIDIFK
-1427 NKGGDIAAFDL
+1427 KKGENIAAFDL
-1438 LISNSVKEQLKQFA
+1438 LISNSVKEQLKEFA
-1452 TEEAKSVD
+1452 KKAKSVD

-1479 TNYFNGLFNE
+1479 TNYFNSLYNE
-1489 AIKEYFEVGYIAPE
+1489 AIGEYFEVGYLAPE
-1503 VRATIIKAG
+1503 VRSVVIKAG
-1512 ITNPEDISRV
+1512 ITNPQDISRV

-1628 DQNYKGDVNKEVEN
+1628 DQNYKGDVSKEVEN
-1642 ILKPYAEI
+1642 ILKPYAKI
-1650 DEGDGQGWINFDSYR
+1650 DEGDGQGWINFDAYR
-1665 KFMISIDNWSIE
+1665 KFMISINNWSLE

-1686 NNEPIDYSTL
+1686 NDEPIDYSTL

-1726 APLIPSVVKD
+1726 APLIPSVIRG
-1736 TNMEEVLQRM
+1736 TNMEQVLQRM

-1768 DGSIPKLYSDQDNR
+1768 DGSIPKLYSDQENR

-1801 QLNINPAFKNKV
+1801 QLNINPSFKSKV

-1838 ARLVK
+1838 AKLVK
-1843 NYEDSLQAYVDFLK
+1843 NYEDSLKAYIDFLK
-1857 AKLFKELDIKI
+1857 GKLFKELDIKI

-1878 KAKFVKAIKNEF
+1878 KAKFIQAVKNEF
-1890 VRRGIPDHQ
+1890 IRRGIPDHQ
-1899 MDILETNE
+1899 MDVLETNE
-1907 DGSLINNF
+1907 DGSLVNNF

-1957 NFTKPTKEQILE
+1957 NFTKPTKEQVLE

-2007 DGKIIRTLERLNEA
+2007 DGGKIRTLARLNEA
-2021 IKDEAW
+2021 IKNEVW
-2027 HDTNRQSLEMM
+2027 HNANRQSLEMI

-2092 VSISKE
+2092 ISISE
-2098 ELNLESLKELYG
+2098 QELNLESLEEMYG
-2110 EDFNNILEEGFEK
+2110 EDFKNILDDELEN
-2123 ISKLTNDDKKI
+2123 ISKLTDDDKKI

-2162 DTALLKE
+2162 DTALLKGF
-2169 LAEKLSDKNRKYKT
+2169 AEKLSDKNRKYKAVRE
-2183 IKKTDIY
+2183 KELY
-2190 QNKEK
+2190 QNKEL
-2195 YSKMSPTRAFEP
+2195 YSKMSPSRAFEP

-2237 NRVGAYLNKNYSVYN
+2237 NRVGAYLNNEFSVYN
-2252 TKGRRQKR
+2252 TKGKVQKR
-2260 DTRLFMPH
+2260 QARLFMPH

-2281 YDRNLENKV
+2281 YDTDLENKV

-2319 TPTMLF
+2319 SPTMLF

-2331 PLETAL
+2331 PLETTL
-2337 NFISQPLVRE
+2337 DFISQPLVRE

-2377 TKILNGYDINYDP
+2377 TRILNTYNININE
-2390 FAGSKFQIY
+2390 FAGSKFKIY
-2399 DILQDKLPKDENSKF
+2399 ETLQKKLPKDLSSKF
-2414 YDPEFFAK
+2414 YNPEFFAK
-2422 ELNELVNNKE
+2422 ELSDLTNNKN
-2432 YTNSA
+2432 YANDSFSA
-2437 FSKLAFLHFLEV
+2437 LAFLHFLEV

-2458 ITSGTNVDTSTSGDL
+2458 ITLGTNVDTSTSGDL
-2473 FQAQNKISTFEE
+2473 FQAQNKIATFEE
-2485 LQEDDLIPTRVVDNI
+2485 LQEDDLIPTRVVNAI

-2505 IAPFFIQDYI
+2505 VSPFFIQDYI
-2515 LNVYKD
+2515 LNIYKD
-2521 LLPVRANEKLNRYLA
+2521 LLPIRANEKLNRYLA
-2536 DYISKN
+2536 EYISKN
-2542 RFSITA
+2542 RFNITA
-2548 NDPEGVDKFVRDF
+2548 NDPDGVDKFVRDF

-2580 ELTSYG
+2580 GLTSYKG
-2586 GIEISNDK
+2586 VEISNDS
-2594 KEIPVEKVSNLKKG
+2594 KEIPVEKVSNLKRG
-2608 VLFYNGKLYLDR
+2608 ALFYNGKLFLDR
-2620 RELGIQYS
+2620 RELGYQYS
-2628 NKQWSTSEYDK
+2628 NKQWSTNEYDN
-2639 LGLYRLSADTVLD
+2639 LGLYRLSPDTVTD

-2667 LEREYLRSV
+2667 LEREYLRST
-2676 IERKGDQSKEEYE
+2676 IERKGDQSKQEYE

-2705 IFLSDNSFADKLL
+2705 IFLTDDSFADKLL
-2718 DVKENYPGL
+2718 DIKENYPAL

-2741 VEVKDKN
+2741 VEVKTNGKI
-2748 KTPVVIKNIRLDG
+2748 TTQIKNIRLDG
-2761 NTKDVDFVTSM
+2761 NTKDTDFVASM
-2772 NEQLEELANPVI
+2772 NEQLEELANPNI
-2784 MKVADKEEN
+2784 MKVANKEDN
-2793 KVISKFFE
+2793 KVLSKFFE

-2815 SKMSFTAI
+2815 SKMSFTAV
-2823 ASNKKFKQLMKEPVN
+2823 ASNKKFKQLMKQPVN
-2838 TYVKNMSMNVFD
+2838 TYVKNMSMEVFD
-2850 KFEKLFSKQR
+2850 KFEKAFTKQR

-2869 NYIVANNDIY
+2869 NYIIANEDIY
-2879 YKKDYVKLNEKETD
+2879 FKKDYVKLNEKEID

-2906 YNYDKL
+2906 YSYDKL
-2912 RPTLLTNVNPDTVIV
+2912 RPSLLQNVSPDTVIV
-2927 YNKAFEENSG
+2927 YNKSFTENSG
-2937 VNNTQNKSYLGNAK
+2937 INNSGAKTYLGNSK
-2951 FAEVA
+2951 FAEVS
-2956 MPLTTFFIA
+2956 MPVTTFFIA
-2965 SGENVLPITEANQAE
+2965 SGETVLPITEANQAE
-2980 TIARIDKEINDLI
+2980 TIARIDKEIDDLV
-2993 IAKNNGKI
+2993 IAKNNGKT
-3001 IAFDKTGYGKISP
+3001 IAFDKSGYGIISK
-3014 NPTENRALLH
+3014 NAAENRALLH
-3024 LSKKLFDEFNY
+3024 LSKRLFDEFNY
-3035 VNPVARKS
+3035 VNPVARRS

-3054 PLNEVVEEDIQTE
+3054 PLNEVVEEE
-3067 ITDVELKGQE
+3067 I
-3077 VKEGIYVNQAAL
+3077 N
-3089 TKQEQLEI
+3089 
-3097 FEYIKPYLEEQA
+3097 
-3109 AKTNK
+3109 
-3114 GPNASKMIGLG
+3114 
-3125 LRWDY
+3125 
-3130 IVNNPKLNP
+3130 
-3139 IVISDTINP
+3139 
-3148 LNRNKYGYYTES
+3148 
-3160 INQKPLASIPQRL
+3160 
-3173 KDLLEKATGID
+3173 
-3184 MTNYDGAIINLYDEK
+3184 
-3199 SFISSHNDVDE
+3199 
-3210 SKSAMQ
+3210 
-3216 YPVIG
+3216 
-3221 VNLGGTGNFSIES
+3221 
-3234 RDGDPKQIDLKPGSV
+3234 
-3249 YIFGVNGVNREVFH
+3249 
-3263 RTFPKPQNSFL
+3263 
-3274 PQLTTKLDGRTYD
+3274 
-3287 AGSYRVTITMRR
+3287 IT
-3299 VMPLQAGMVS
+3299 
-3309 NPTKQTTQS
+3309 PT
-3318 TRPVEIETKDIKFTK
+3318 EIETKDIKFTK

-3345 TTLRTKAV
+3345 TTVKTKGI

-3362 KIFTLTNRGLLSVQE
+3362 KIFKLTNRGLLSVEE

-3385 QSEAFGEAGP
+3385 QSEAFGELGP

-3410 YVIDII
+3410 YVVDII